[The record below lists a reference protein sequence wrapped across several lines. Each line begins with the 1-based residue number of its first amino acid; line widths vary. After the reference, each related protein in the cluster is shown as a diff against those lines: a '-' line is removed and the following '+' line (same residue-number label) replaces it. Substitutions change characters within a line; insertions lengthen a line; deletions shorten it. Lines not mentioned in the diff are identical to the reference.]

1 MARVLEGCA
10 GQERTSRTTR
20 SGPSTVTVVDVGW
33 EAAWGRSARSDQEDV
48 EERDRK
54 GRPGVVRGRFFS
66 WWRRDLWPRP
76 PRTAPHRRTCDRA
89 AGAPSNARTLR
100 RAVRARPARWAGGRP
115 RHLSLFGRGRACAGA
130 EAPRSTRLCEAYAA
144 PERALHTLGGTR
156 AVALPSFAGWHR
168 QPHVLGSLGPNLR
181 PGGRRRGLLYP
192 NASTGTGQTRTH
204 TPCTYAALNATVP
217 LGCARRQVD
226 KT

>member
-1 MARVLEGCA
+1 MAGGRSRRDKVARGLEGYA

-20 SGPSTVTVVDVGW
+20 SGPGTVTVVDVGW

-89 AGAPSNARTLR
+89 AGAHLKCAHAAQSGAGE
-100 RAVRARPARWAGGRP
+100 ACAMGGRATSASLSPWP
-115 RHLSLFGRGRACAGA
+115 RASLCRSGGAAKHTVVRG
-130 EAPRSTRLCEAYAA
+130 
-144 PERALHTLGGTR
+144 
-156 AVALPSFAGWHR
+156 V
-168 QPHVLGSLGPNLR
+168 
-181 PGGRRRGLLYP
+181 RG
-192 NASTGTGQTRTH
+192 TGTCSTH
-204 TPCTYAALNATVP
+204 PRRHSRGCPPKLCGLAPAAACVGEP
-217 LGCARRQVD
+217 RA
-226 KT
+226 